1 MCGKSVAT
9 RRSPDICPDADG
21 FRVSGLGFGMAA
33 TSGRSGEDGGEVGD
47 ESGNFDGVGVF
58 VHRMAAAIE
67 DDEPGVRHLA
77 FEVLARAGV
86 LRSIGATRKN
96 ERWRGRLRESIHH
109 HRVLLQVQINDAFG
123 HSEPMGVAART
134 IVPAFPLLRVAE
146 ARTGVQHDNAARHI
160 GPSRRVGQRQVTAE

>member
-1 MCGKSVAT
+1 
-9 RRSPDICPDADG
+9 
-21 FRVSGLGFGMAA
+21 MAR
-33 TSGRSGEDGGEVGD
+33 RSGEGGGEVGD
-47 ESGNFDGVGVF
+47 ESGDFDGVGVF

-86 LRSIGATRKN
+86 LRSIGTARKN
-96 ERWRGRLRESIHH
+96 ERWRGRLSESIHH
-109 HRVLLQVQINDAFG
+109 HRVLLQVQINDAFR
-123 HSEPMGVAART
+123 HAKPMGVAART

-160 GPSRRVGQRQVTAE
+160 RPSRRVCQRQVTAE